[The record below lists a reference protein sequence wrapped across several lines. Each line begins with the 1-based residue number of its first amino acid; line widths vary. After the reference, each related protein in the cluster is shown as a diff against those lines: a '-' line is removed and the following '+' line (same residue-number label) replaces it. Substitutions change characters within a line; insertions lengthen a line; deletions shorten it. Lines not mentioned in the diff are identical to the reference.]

1 MGYCDSCLSAGSV
14 NTYGYCEICG
24 TEHERD
30 IVAMATIIDSKAAFE
45 SNALAD
51 IARAS

>member
-24 TEHERD
+24 AEHEVAGD
-30 IVAMATIIDSKAAFE
+30 ISTVYDAATAFQAESRTDVAQ
-45 SNALAD
+45 
-51 IARAS
+51 AS

>member
-24 TEHERD
+24 AEH
-30 IVAMATIIDSKAAFE
+30 AAGSLSLATLVDSRATVE
-45 SNALAD
+45 SGTVDLAQ
-51 IARAS
+51 AS

>member
-24 TEHERD
+24 AEHD
-30 IVAMATIIDSKAAFE
+30 VAVNVSTVYDAAKTFESASKADVAQ
-45 SNALAD
+45 
-51 IARAS
+51 AS